1 MNIRKYR
8 SSFLVYTIDS
18 NESRRRFISDVLSS
32 LDYRVDKH
40 ESLQGALA
48 ALPNS
53 PPHFIIID
61 GGLLSYDRLREFLD
75 FCPETH
81 VIAICH
87 RGEEQEFFSML
98 TKGLYDVLSWPLIDS
113 AQLVGA
119 IDRGAERDY
128 FQYKNEQLI
137 AKLQVLKGQLA
148 DENRDPNAK
157 EQPRA
162 EQLATQNIQGTQPLE
177 TRVSVQLQSLGEL
190 MKKMSAAG
198 TMQEGIELLLENAYA
213 WFGQPVIFFKYLP
226 ARRSLFLNLASGLVA
241 EKYRGVGIDFSLGQ
255 MDFTS
260 AQLKTPADIPAFR
273 EMLASAL
280 NIKEFLSYPLIEDGG
295 VKGIIVVAKQ
305 DLGIDEVPFRL
316 MLNYVWSHCLQLA
329 LRGRIHSLETSDPT
343 TQVWNQR
350 SFDSRLREELSRSRR
365 TKLPVSLIRIGIDRF
380 GEIKKT
386 ADSESIGLLLRAV
399 AGIVRKTSR
408 INDIVGRLSED
419 ELGLVLPHTGSRG
432 AAIKAERLRR
442 MVESADFSKVLG
454 GKKAVTVSVGVSEY
468 PSFCH
473 DADELYQSADNALFQ
488 VKEAGANRVCLASVP
503 DGFVADFEVGPT

>member
-1 MNIRKYR
+1 M
-8 SSFLVYTIDS
+8 IDS
-18 NESRRRFISDVLSS
+18 NESRRRFISDVLST
-32 LDYRVDKH
+32 LDYRLNQH

-48 ALPNS
+48 ALPDS
-53 PPHFIIID
+53 PPHFIIVE
-61 GGLLSYDRLREFLD
+61 GGLLSFDRLRELLY

-81 VIAICH
+81 VIAISH
-87 RGEEQEFFSML
+87 RGEEQDFFSML

-128 FQYKNEQLI
+128 FQYKNEQLM
-137 AKLQVLKGQLA
+137 AKIQAMKGQLTN
-148 DENRDPNAK
+148 ENRDLNAK
-157 EQPRA
+157 EPPRT
-162 EQLATQNIQGTQPLE
+162 ERLATQNTQGIQPLE
-177 TRVSVQLQSLGEL
+177 TRVSVQLQSLSEL
-190 MKKMSAAG
+190 MRKMSGAG
-198 TMQEGIELLLENAYA
+198 TVQEGIELFLENTYA
-213 WFGQPVIFFKYLP
+213 WLGQPVVFFKYLH
-226 ARRSLFLNLASGLVA
+226 ARRSLFLNLASGLA
-241 EKYRGVGIDFSLGQ
+241 MEKYRGVGIDFSLGQ
-255 MDFTS
+255 GGFTS
-260 AQLKTPADIPAFR
+260 AQLKAPADIPVFR

-316 MLNYVWSHCLQLA
+316 MLNYVWSHCLQLT
-329 LRGRIHSLETSDPT
+329 LRGRIHNLETSDPT

-454 GKKAVTVSVGVSEY
+454 EKKAVTVSVGVSEY

-488 VKEAGANRVCLASVP
+488 VKEAGTNRVCLASVP
-503 DGFVADFEVGPT
+503 DGFVADFDVGST